1 MANNPYQ
8 KYKSTQVETASQ
20 EKLLIM
26 LYNGA
31 IKFTKQAKTG
41 IEEENY
47 ELVNNGLGRVQAIIT
62 ELRTT
67 LDQEKVGEI
76 AQNMDALYENMNRR
90 LIEANVEKDI
100 KPIEEVL
107 DMLIELKGTWQQA
120 IEKVKSNNQSSK
132 DGGVSIER

>member
-8 KYKSTQVETASQ
+8 KYKNMQVETASQ

-41 IEEENY
+41 ITKEDY
-47 ELVNNGLGRVQAIIT
+47 ELVNNSLGRVQAIIT

-67 LDQEKVGEI
+67 LDEENGGEI
-76 AQNMDALYENMNRR
+76 AQNLDALYEYMNRR
-90 LIEANVEKDI
+90 LITANVEKDI
-100 KPIEEVL
+100 EPITEVL
-107 DMLIELKGTWQQA
+107 DMLQELKDTWQQA
-120 IEKVKSNNQSSK
+120 IKKAKSNNQSPEN
-132 DGGVSIER
+132 GGVNIEG